1 MIRGRIHSASHQM
14 RIFPIGQDRFTR
26 QYWHLPEMGGL
37 VVEGIETSS
46 FDLLN
51 EYVADITS
59 KLKKKESENRK
70 TYYRER
76 GESIERS
83 SLNGN
88 IETRESSVLDS
99 MSSSSVQVGDNQIVS
114 QTRGTCN
121 SDPPSIHSDY
131 ESESHA
137 AYTISNTN
145 TPTSGYTPASTP
157 PHVSQSV
164 HPDKPVSNI
173 ILGHPLEIQQIAQE
187 GSRQENISSDSKL
200 ITSSSQHTLQRPSKS
215 NGVTDKPLSDV
226 GSPSIQKLLPST
238 KPDRDVN
245 RNIGNVNVEPQSSMT
260 PDVMALCPSSTLSSS
275 ASSSLTNHTSPVN
288 TNTSNGLYQESSN
301 ITPWFSIL
309 PRKPCEMLHYIQTD
323 SSVQQQQQQQ
333 AVMVAPQYVMPG
345 GYSYV
350 TPNGDPINQ
359 AVVQQVQIGYALVG
373 NTLVPQ
379 TQYVVSPN
387 SMAVGGNQFIALNN
401 GQLALAGGNCS
412 NVQYVSINGNQYAV
426 IQPSQ
431 EQANTV
437 DVQSQSETQDDSKSI
452 HSKGNTISKRTVK
465 ERKGIHKDD
474 SVDSTTASTLG

>member
-37 VVEGIETSS
+37 IVEGIETSS

-51 EYVADITS
+51 QYVADITS
-59 KLKKKESENRK
+59 KLKKKESEERK

-83 SLNGN
+83 SINGN

-99 MSSSSVQVGDNQIVS
+99 MSSSSVQVCDNQIVL
-114 QTRGTCN
+114 QTRGGTCN

-137 AYTISNTN
+137 AYTISSTN

-157 PHVSQSV
+157 PHVSQSI
-164 HPDKPVSNI
+164 HLDKPVSNM

-187 GSRQENISSDSKL
+187 GSHQEKIGNDSKL
-200 ITSSSQHTLQRPSKS
+200 ITSSSQHTFQRPSKS

-226 GSPSIQKLLPST
+226 GSPSLQKLLPPK

-245 RNIGNVNVEPQSSMT
+245 KDIGNVNVEPKSSMT

-275 ASSSLTNHTSPVN
+275 ASSSLTNHTSPVS
-288 TNTSNGLYQESSN
+288 TNTSNGLYQENSN

-323 SSVQQQQQQQ
+323 SSVQQQQQ

-345 GYSYV
+345 GYTYV

-431 EQANTV
+431 EQT
-437 DVQSQSETQDDSKSI
+437 DVQSQSETQDDSKSV
-452 HSKGNTISKRTVK
+452 HSKANTIGKRTVK

-474 SVDSTTASTLG
+474 NVDSTTASTLG